1 MNHPKNVEKY
11 NWSPEE
17 LCEDIGNLDYD
28 ALVQHFDFLTK
39 KFKKDSLH
47 DGELNHP
54 DIAQHLAN
62 IAKALQEI
70 LDKDLQ
76 PMAKTCRSYNKKWI
90 K

>member
-1 MNHPKNVEKY
+1 MVHKKTIEKY

-28 ALVQHFDFLTK
+28 ALVEHFDFLTK
-39 KFKKDSLH
+39 KFEKDSLH
-47 DGELNHP
+47 DKELKHP
-54 DIAQHLAN
+54 DVAQHLAN

-70 LDKDLQ
+70 LNKEVK
-76 PMAKTCRSYNKKWI
+76 PMTNICRPYNEKGI

>member
-1 MNHPKNVEKY
+1 MNHPEKVEKY
-11 NWSPEE
+11 HWSPED

-28 ALVQHFDFLTK
+28 ALVKHFTLLAK
-39 KFKKDSLH
+39 KFGKDSLH
-47 DGELNHP
+47 DWELKHP
-54 DIAQHLAN
+54 EVAEHLAN

-76 PMAKTCRSYNKKWI
+76 PMAKTCRPYNEKGI